1 MFSITKLI
9 VLVAIIAAVFLAFK
23 YIGRVKKLQ
32 RAAAARR
39 SAAPRPEPGGRF
51 GWTRRIFK
59 AEDLVECPRCG
70 SFVRSLDEHVCGK
83 A

>member
-1 MFSITKLI
+1 MTKLI
-9 VLVAIIAAVFLAFK
+9 VLVAVIAAVFLVFK
-23 YIGRVKKLQ
+23 YIKRVKS
-32 RAAAARR
+32 ARGATASR
-39 SAAPRPEPGGRF
+39 GEPRRDSGGRF

-70 SFVRSLDEHVCGK
+70 TFVRSLKEHACRGR